1 MLAGIQNEL
10 LLAGNSASI
19 SASYANLVFRIGLD
33 TKTSVDGLTTQ
44 GHLIAQLQNQRDAAS
59 GVSLDEE
66 AINLMRYQKAF
77 EASARF
83 ISVID
88 SLSEDLINILGG

>member
-1 MLAGIQNEL
+1 M
-10 LLAGNSASI
+10 
-19 SASYANLVFRIGLD
+19 
-33 TKTSVDGLTTQ
+33 DGLATQ
-44 GHLIAQLQNQRDAAS
+44 DHLVAQLQNQRDAAS

-83 ISVID
+83 ISLID
-88 SLSEDLINILGG
+88 TLTEDVINILGA